1 MTAYYHN
8 LIEEELKKDVIKTVM
23 KMVDGDETTLSILQQ
38 EIRTLTPDFTET
50 IIPIKKYIC
59 RGDFTFSEHNC
70 CARVWNEGYGGQCT
84 NKKKNSSLICGKH
97 QNMIDKLKI
106 ILENYSSLSEKMAN
120 PDIISNV
127 TEYAKLAK
135 EHRQMSETV
144 SLAKEYIKTHNQ
156 IEDDEEIL
164 NGEDSELK
172 ELVKEASDEQEN
184 LKQDES
190 IKVFITEDSETPISN
205 LSQFNSKDSR
215 EEIQKF
221 IKAETKEHFMD
232 NFKKTVKTEQ
242 KRVKENPIERDE
254 HGALVLPDDEK
265 T

>member
-1 MTAYYHN
+1 MNEYDLSWIDQKPKMGYHN
-8 LIEEELKKDVIKTVM
+8 GIGKPVFLNREAFWLCYSGSAHPEVVDLVEWEWDDSFKDYFIK
-23 KMVDGDETTLSILQQ
+23 
-38 EIRTLTPDFTET
+38 EID
-50 IIPIKKYIC
+50 
-59 RGDFTFSEHNC
+59 SE
-70 CARVWNEGYGGQCT
+70 
-84 NKKKNSSLICGKH
+84 I
-97 QNMIDKLKI
+97 
-106 ILENYSSLSEKMAN
+106 
-120 PDIISNV
+120 
-127 TEYAKLAK
+127 
-135 EHRQMSETV
+135 
-144 SLAKEYIKTHNQ
+144 NQ
-156 IEDDEEIL
+156 I
-164 NGEDSELK
+164 NVKSHLK

-232 NFKKTVKTEQ
+232 NFKETVKTEQ

-254 HGALVLPDDEK
+254 HGALVLPDDEE